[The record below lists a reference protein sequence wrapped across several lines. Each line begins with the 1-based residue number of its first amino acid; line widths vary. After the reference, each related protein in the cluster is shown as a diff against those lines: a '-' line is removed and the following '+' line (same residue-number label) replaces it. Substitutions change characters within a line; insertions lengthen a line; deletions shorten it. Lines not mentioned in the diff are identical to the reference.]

1 MTAAAWGRRSL
12 SLRTRL
18 LAGLIALTATFLVV
32 MGAVSTVV
40 LRTLEQNQFN
50 AEVRLAARQ
59 SVQEIAQGTDGFAA
73 AYLSLSTGAT
83 GELTGGSPAA
93 AELRAVL
100 GGVAGES
107 AAQVSTY
114 LNQFAARG
122 EPFSI
127 ALHGDPALTAAWR
140 PLVVTTS
147 Q

>member
-32 MGAVSTVV
+32 MGVVSIVV

-50 AEVRLAARQ
+50 QEVRLAARQ

-83 GELTGGSPAA
+83 GELTAA
-93 AELRAVL
+93 SAASAELRTLLA
-100 GGVAGES
+100 GVAG
-107 AAQVSTY
+107 
-114 LNQFAARG
+114 
-122 EPFSI
+122 
-127 ALHGDPALTAAWR
+127 
-140 PLVVTTS
+140 
-147 Q
+147 